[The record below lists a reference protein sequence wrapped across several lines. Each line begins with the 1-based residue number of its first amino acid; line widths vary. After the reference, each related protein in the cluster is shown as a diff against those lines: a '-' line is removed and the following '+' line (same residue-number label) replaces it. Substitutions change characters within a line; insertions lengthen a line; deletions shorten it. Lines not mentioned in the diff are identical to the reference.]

1 MKKMFGFGFLM
12 HDVISEVGFWLFGLM
27 LPGIG
32 PNH

>member
-1 MKKMFGFGFLM
+1 M